1 MMITTNNFR
10 SPIIQQILLF
20 LLVGGI
26 CYVVA
31 IALLMFFVEFIE
43 LEVNFANFIASFITI
58 FVCYLLNAKFVFK
71 SGRHSKQKEILAFFS
86 FSIIG
91 LVLNIVLMYLM
102 TSYTPIWY
110 VISKTMITAFIAVF
124 NFIVRKKL
132 VFLN

>member
-1 MMITTNNFR
+1 MITTNNFR

-91 LVLNIVLMYLM
+91 LALNLILMYLM
-102 TSYTPIWY
+102 TKYTPIWY
-110 VISKTMITAFIAVF
+110 VISKTLITVFIAVF

-132 VFLN
+132 IFLN

>member
-91 LVLNIVLMYLM
+91 LVLNIVFMYLM

-110 VISKTMITAFIAVF
+110 VISKTIITAFIAVF